1 MIEINLSN
9 IISIVKLISA
19 IENTIFSLE
28 YSLQNVDYILGRTKS
43 EEYFLEEKSRIK
55 EAIEDMKTIRRQLVK
70 EQFNGN

>member
-19 IENTIFSLE
+19 IENTISSLE
-28 YSLQNVDYILGRTKS
+28 HSLQNVDYILGRTKS